1 MAYNYDINEGKYPG
15 EPGYKEWTGF
25 EEQFKIPGTTSKY
38 YKPIHPLTFHSQ
50 LLKNHLLLH
59 SKKGETYT
67 DYKIRCNAELE
78 KNNKFFQ
85 PKGWNFDKLLY
96 NYDLLF
102 HIKNQDNKVNERL
115 IKALKEHLKPIYE
128 TYKVNIKDRAY
139 QPKEL
144 HEMTI

>member
-78 KNNKFFQ
+78 QNKKYFQ
-85 PKGWNFDKLLY
+85 PKEWTIDKLLY

-102 HIKNQDNKVNERL
+102 HFKQQDNRL
-115 IKALKEHLKPIYE
+115 NDDLVGLLKDHIKGLYE
-128 TYKVNIKDRAY
+128 DYRVNIKDRVFTPG
-139 QPKEL
+139 QLNEQ
-144 HEMTI
+144 T